1 MQGGPHKACPVCQQW
16 NGSSFGAVGL
26 SEPSQGQI
34 RRSNRSR
41 RKPLSD
47 EHKEK
52 IRAALAGRKRKPL
65 DEEHKR
71 CAAPLGRK
79 PIAESRTTAP
89 KVRVG
94 SMNRSA
100 SRSMKSTSGARLCQT
115 PKFPDKSR
123 RSASIC

>member
-1 MQGGPHKACPVCQQW
+1 MRTETNGLGMHLQDGPLKACPVCQQW
-16 NGSSFGAVGL
+16 NGSSSEASL
-26 SEPSQGQI
+26 LEPSRGQI

-71 CAAPLGRK
+71 YARSPKRKAPGR
-79 PIAESRTTAP
+79 EAP
-89 KVRVG
+89 
-94 SMNRSA
+94 
-100 SRSMKSTSGARLCQT
+100 
-115 PKFPDKSR
+115 
-123 RSASIC
+123 